1 MKIGHISDIHIR
13 GSVRHDEV
21 RKTTE
26 DFIEQAKQKK
36 LDHIIISGD
45 IFHTKTSGIT
55 PESIDL
61 LVWFFQELSKVAKV
75 HVTLG
80 NHDGVIHN
88 MDKQDAITPIIKA
101 IQNDNVILYKNSGVY
116 PISDKVDLSVYG
128 IFDKSNWE
136 LAQKTDSSKFNIG
149 TFHGPVAGCV
159 TDLNWMLDAE
169 ASVEYFSMHDVVMLG
184 DIHKQQFLDSKN
196 NVPRMGYPGS
206 FMQNDFGEGIER
218 HWLLWD
224 IDEDKKTWTVSVE
237 NLLNSKPFVTI
248 DSIENCTIKNGR
260 YKIRT
265 TEDLS
270 PADKSKMRAQIKN
283 ILGSSDVV
291 FELDKNETSLEQAQA
306 TSSGSLTD
314 SSAIVDYCKKS
325 YPDTNKGTLAII
337 KSAID
342 NCSKSESNG
351 TVWSMEKLEFEN
363 VLGYGESNSINFT
376 GLKGFV
382 GLFGPNKIGKS
393 SLVGAILYSLFN
405 VVDRGTNKS
414 HSVINTNYMSCR
426 ADMTISTNTEKL
438 QITRQTIKTKTKNKE
453 SSNTQLNLCELI
465 TNTDLTLDQRA
476 ATDKIIEKKLGN
488 IDDFRVAS
496 ISTQN
501 SIASFLDETPGERR
515 KILSRHIGLDKIE
528 EAYQSIQ
535 TEFNSIKSQMKMLT
549 AKLEETNLVQI
560 EEQLSST
567 EQLLVSLESDLENK
581 SNEQRKF
588 LIENKEKLQ
597 LVDKQKTL
605 ESDLFKAKSQLEQC
619 KNSIERVL
627 YSIGTDQKWI
637 SENENKVN
645 ELDSISKEILDKE
658 KLNQKMLELWTQV
671 KSIKDSIAKVEKDKK
686 TLSVVPCGDDYPTC
700 PFIKDAYRSVKESN
714 DLEGNLNDLMAQIE
728 EGKKS
733 NADFDFLKSKRDE
746 LIRISSQLP
755 MKQKMILKSEEDLQ
769 SLLSQKPDLEEKIET
784 AQSELNQ
791 LGKPEVET
799 TINFDKTISDIKT
812 EISKQNVIKG
822 GLIQKIESFKKTK
835 SEIDLIETNYKN
847 YELAALI
854 LSKKGIQ
861 TKLLSDNIQYVNN
874 KIKSYLSPHFNFT
887 VEFEIDE
894 TNGDAEAT
902 IVCDNG
908 DRRSLN
914 LGSGMERTTGCIA
927 IRAAIHSVSVLPK
940 SNFMII
946 DEGFGS
952 IEGDNVTSTINCI
965 KDISKDFKFVLVIS
979 HLQTVK
985 DFVDSSITI
994 EKSSS
999 DGQSR
1004 INFGN

>member
-1 MKIGHISDIHIR
+1 MRIAHISDIHIR
-13 GSVRHDEV
+13 GSVRHDEI

-26 DFIEQAKQKK
+26 DFLEQAKSKK
-36 LDHIIISGD
+36 IDHILISGD

-88 MDKQDAITPIIKA
+88 LDKQDAISPIIKA
-101 IQNDNVILYKNSGVY
+101 INNSNVVLYKDSGIY
-116 PISDKVDLSVYG
+116 PIADGVELSVYG
-128 IFDKSNWE
+128 IFDKPNWS
-136 LAQKTDSSKFNIG
+136 LAQKVDNSNFNIG
-149 TFHGPVAGCV
+149 TFHGPVAGCK
-159 TDLNWMLDAE
+159 TDLDWMLETE
-169 ASVEYFSMHDVVMLG
+169 ASVEYFDMHDVVMLG
-184 DIHKQQFLDSKN
+184 DIHKQQFLDSRDG
-196 NVPRMGYPGS
+196 VPRMGYPGS
-206 FMQNDFGEGIER
+206 FMQNDFGEGIDR

-224 IDEDKKTWTVSVE
+224 IDEQKKTWTVSVE

-248 DSIENCTIKNGR
+248 DSVEDCRIKNGR

-265 TEDLS
+265 TNELS
-270 PADKSKMRAQIKN
+270 PADKSKMRKDIKN
-283 ILGSSDVV
+283 LLGSSDVV
-291 FELDKNETSLEQAQA
+291 FELEKTSIEEASVDQI
-306 TSSGSLTD
+306 SVGSLTD
-314 SSAIVDYCKKS
+314 SNSIVGYCQNV
-325 YPDTNKGTLAII
+325 YPNTNKDVLSII
-337 KSAID
+337 KESIENA
-342 NCSKSESNG
+342 SKSELSNG
-351 TVWSMEKLEFEN
+351 TIWSMDKLEFEN
-363 VLGYGESNSINFT
+363 VLGYGESNSIDFT
-376 GLKGFV
+376 GLNGFV

-414 HSVINTNYMSCR
+414 HSIINTNHSSCR
-426 ADMTISTNTEKL
+426 AEMTVSTNTEKL
-438 QITRQTIKTKTKNKE
+438 QLTRQTIKTKTKNKE
-453 SSNTQLNLCELI
+453 SSNTQLNLLEL
-465 TNTDLTLDQRA
+465 NSNKDLTLDQRA
-476 ATDKIIEKKLGN
+476 ATDKVIEKKLGN
-488 IDDFRVAS
+488 IDDFRVGS

-528 EAYQSIQ
+528 EAYQSVQ
-535 TEFNSIKSQMKMLT
+535 SEFNVIKSQMKSLS
-549 AKLEETNLVQI
+549 AKLEESNLNQL
-560 EEQLSST
+560 EEQLSIT
-567 EQLLVSLESDLENK
+567 EKNILELESELDRK
-581 SNEQRKF
+581 SDEHKKF

-597 LVDKQKTL
+597 IVEKRHSIESEKLKNINALNACSDSIESISKSLASDKQ
-605 ESDLFKAKSQLEQC
+605 
-619 KNSIERVL
+619 
-627 YSIGTDQKWI
+627 WI
-637 SENENKVN
+637 LDNENKAKD
-645 ELDSISKEILDKE
+645 LDAVSKEIVDKE
-658 KLNQKMLELWTQV
+658 KLNQKLLELWTQA

-686 TLSVVPCGDDYPTC
+686 TLSVVPCGDEYPTC
-700 PFIKDAYRSVKESN
+700 PFIKDAYQNVKESTG
-714 DLEGNLNDLMAQIE
+714 LEGNLNDLLNQID

-733 NADFDFLKSKRDE
+733 NSDFEFLKSKRDE

-755 MKQKMILKSEEDLQ
+755 MKQKLIAKSTLDFENLMNQ
-769 SLLSQKPDLEEKIET
+769 KIEIE
-784 AQSELNQ
+784 SKIDSLKNELSK
-791 LGKPEVET
+791 LESPEIE
-799 TINFDKTISDIKT
+799 TINFDKEISDIKL
-812 EISKQNVIKG
+812 EISKQNVVKG
-822 GLIQKIESFKKTK
+822 GLIQKIESFKKSK
-835 SEIDLIETNYKN
+835 SEIDRIETKYKN
-847 YELAALI
+847 YELAATI

-861 TKLLSDNIQYVNN
+861 TKLLSDNIQFVNN
-874 KIKSYLSPHFNFT
+874 KIKSYLSPHFDFT

-908 DRRSLN
+908 NRRSLN

-952 IEGDNVTSTINCI
+952 IEGENVTSTINCI

-994 EKSSS
+994 TKND
-999 DGQSR
+999 DGTSR
-1004 INFGN
+1004 IIYGN